1 LPKNQKPYQNEVGQT
16 PEDWIT
22 MFLQHLEETG
32 QVIDDF
38 QGNGSINYLLAAFHP
53 SAGFVPRGSWYRGDR
68 QACLYGRNP
77 RSRDGNYGARSAVVR
92 KEAIGI

>member
-38 QGNGSINYLLAAFHP
+38 QGNGSVNYLLAAFHP
-53 SAGFVPRGSWYRGDR
+53 SAGFVPSGRWSRGNR
-68 QACLYGRNP
+68 QAYLGRRDP
-77 RSRDGNYGARSAVVR
+77 RSRAGDCGARSAVVR